1 MNIGSLVDYF
11 IGPHRHNDP
20 KELRR
25 TRLYVRACLLTSIFS
40 NSYIW
45 LSVYFQYDKGVYL
58 MIYNVIGFLLIPF
71 LARTKLP
78 ITWLGHLYVSIGA
91 FAILVLTYYS
101 GGVWS
106 AIYPWIIS
114 IPVLA
119 LLVVDKNAG
128 IFWGLVSF
136 GFMVWYA
143 VLALQGVDLPVEY
156 NIEDRTLWY
165 VTVVPGLLL
174 IILFISFVFE
184 FTQSKALKDLEES
197 NAQLQVQKETIA
209 SQSRTLVKLIEEKD
223 YIIRILA
230 HDLRN
235 PLKNITGLAQL
246 LEIEEDA
253 VRVKECT
260 EMIVQSSSKAQHL
273 VNRVLEM
280 DASEQEIGSVK
291 LSNIKLG
298 AVLHQVL
305 DTLKDSADVKG
316 INIKVENQSVKD
328 VVLAEETYL
337 TLIFENLISN
347 AIKFSESNKM
357 VIVRLVNEQ
366 DNLRISIIDEGPG
379 IDPEEED
386 RLFKKFSRL
395 SARPTAG
402 ESSTGLGL
410 SLVKRYIELID
421 GKVWYEREVA
431 AGATFVV
438 ELKVVD

>member
-1 MNIGSLVDYF
+1 MNIGRLVDFF
-11 IGPHRHNDP
+11 ISPSRYHDP
-20 KELRR
+20 ENLRR
-25 TRLYVRACLLTSIFS
+25 SRLFVRACLLTSLFS

-58 MIYNVIGFLLIPF
+58 MTYNVLGFLLIPL

-78 ITWLGHLYVSIGA
+78 ITWLGNLYVSIGA

-119 LLVVDKNAG
+119 LLVVNKNAG
-128 IFWGLVSF
+128 IFWGLLSF

-143 VLALQGVDLPVEY
+143 VLAVQGVELPVEY

-197 NAQLQVQKETIA
+197 NAVLKTQKETIA
-209 SQSRTLVKLIEEKD
+209 SQSKTLEKLIEEKD

-246 LEIEEDA
+246 LELEDDA

-260 EMIVQSSSKAQHL
+260 EMIVQSSAKAQHL

-280 DASEQEIGSVK
+280 DASEQEVGAIK

-305 DTLKDSADVKG
+305 DTLTDAAKLKG
-316 INIKVENQSVKD
+316 IGVKVVNKATND
-328 VVLAEETYL
+328 IVLAEETYL
-337 TLIFENLISN
+337 TLILENLISN
-347 AIKFSESNKM
+347 AIKFSENNKT
-357 VIVRLVNEQ
+357 VTVKLENELG
-366 DNLRISIIDEGPG
+366 NLKVSIIDEGPG
-379 IDPEEED
+379 IEPDEEEM
-386 RLFKKFSRL
+386 LFKKFSRL

-410 SLVKRYIELID
+410 SLVKRYVELVD
-421 GKVWYEREVA
+421 GKVWYERDASV
-431 AGATFVV
+431 GATFVV
-438 ELKVVD
+438 ELKTVG

>member
-1 MNIGSLVDYF
+1 MNIGSIVDFF
-11 IGPHRHNDP
+11 ISPHRHSDS

-25 TRLYVRACLLTSIFS
+25 ARLYVRACLLTSLFS

-58 MIYNVIGFLLIPF
+58 MIFNVVGFLLIPL

-78 ITWLGHLYVSIGA
+78 ITWLGNLYVSIGA

-119 LLVVDKNAG
+119 LLVVNKNAG

-136 GFMVWYA
+136 GFMIWYA
-143 VLALQGVDLPVEY
+143 VLALQGMELPVEY
-156 NIEDRTLWY
+156 NLEDRTLWY
-165 VTVVPGLLL
+165 VTIVPGLLL

-184 FTQSKALKDLEES
+184 YTQSKALNELEES
-197 NAQLQVQKETIA
+197 NAQLLSQKETIA
-209 SQSRTLVKLIEEKD
+209 SQSKTLEKLIEEKD

-246 LEIEEDA
+246 LEIEDDA

-260 EMIVQSSSKAQHL
+260 EMIVQSSAKAQHL

-280 DASEQEIGSVK
+280 DASEQELRSVK
-291 LSNIKLG
+291 LSNIKLN

-305 DTLKDSADVKG
+305 DILTEAAQLKSIK
-316 INIKVENQSVKD
+316 IKVEDNTTND

-337 TLIFENLISN
+337 TLILENLISN
-347 AIKFSESNKM
+347 AIKFSETNK
-357 VIVRLVNEQ
+357 IVTVKLENEH
-366 DNLRISIIDEGPG
+366 DTLRVSITDEGPG
-379 IDPEEED
+379 IEPEEEEM
-386 RLFKKFSRL
+386 LFKKFSRL

-421 GKVWYEREVA
+421 GKVWYERDASV
-431 AGATFVV
+431 GATFVV
-438 ELKVVD
+438 ELKTVS

>member
-1 MNIGSLVDYF
+1 MSIGSVVDYF
-11 IGPHRHNDP
+11 ISPHRHNDP
-20 KELRR
+20 NELRKA
-25 TRLYVRACLLTSIFS
+25 RLYVRACLLTSLFS

-58 MIYNVIGFLLIPF
+58 MVYNVFGFLLIPL
-71 LARTKLP
+71 LAKTKLP
-78 ITWLGHLYVSIGA
+78 ITWLGNLYVSIGA

-119 LLVVDKNAG
+119 LLVVNRSAG
-128 IFWGLVSF
+128 IFWGIVSF

-143 VLALQGVDLPVEY
+143 FMAVQGVELPVEY

-184 FTQSKALKDLEES
+184 FTQSKALKELEES
-197 NAQLQVQKETIA
+197 NAALKTQKETIA
-209 SQSRTLVKLIEEKD
+209 SQSRILEKLIEEKD
-223 YIIRILA
+223 YIIRVLA

-280 DASEQEIGSVK
+280 DASEQEIGTIK
-291 LSNIKLG
+291 LSKIKLG
-298 AVLHQVL
+298 AVLHPVL
-305 DTLKDSADVKG
+305 DTLTDAASHKR
-316 INIKVENQSVKD
+316 IKVVVEDHSTND

-337 TLIFENLISN
+337 TLILENLISN
-347 AIKFSESNKM
+347 AIKFSEPNKKVTIKM
-357 VIVRLVNEQ
+357 LNEGT
-366 DNLRISIIDEGPG
+366 NLRVSIVDEGPG
-379 IDPEEED
+379 IEPEEED
-386 RLFKKFSRL
+386 KLFQKFSRL

-421 GKVWYEREVA
+421 GKVWYERDAVK
-431 AGATFVV
+431 GATFVIQ
-438 ELKVVD
+438 LKTVD